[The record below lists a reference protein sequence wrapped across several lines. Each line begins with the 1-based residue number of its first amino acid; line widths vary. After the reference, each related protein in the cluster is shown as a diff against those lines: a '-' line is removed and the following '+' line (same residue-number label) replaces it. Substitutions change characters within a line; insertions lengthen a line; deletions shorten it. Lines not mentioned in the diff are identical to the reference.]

1 MSCPATDCSI
11 CRRKAEAQQKDR
23 TKLGMTT
30 FLVALLA
37 IQAVALA
44 LGWIPE

>member
-1 MSCPATDCSI
+1 VNCNADNCSI
-11 CRRKAEAQQKDR
+11 CRRKTDR
-23 TKLGMTT
+23 SKHGFTVV
-30 FLVALLA
+30 LVALLA